1 MALEPE
7 VSSHHSQDPTTG
19 PYPEPVES
27 APTPQKISDKK
38 NSMEQWIL
46 FYFTSLTLCAIL

>member
-27 APTPQKISDKK
+27 APTPQKINDKK
-38 NSMEQWIL
+38 TVWNNGYFLIL
-46 FYFTSLTLCAIL
+46 LH